1 MNIHVNEFIKNPI
14 ESYENWK
21 LKMGDKNTNITKFVI
36 ILFLWEGNKSTKNL
50 SSIGQTKRRKLLW
63 KLLLLLLL
71 LQLLCIICMSQ
82 LLEHLITKIAA
93 KIEKSFQEDDQG
105 RGNIYL

>member
-1 MNIHVNEFIKNPI
+1 MNIHVNEFIKKPI

-63 KLLLLLLL
+63 KLLLLL
-71 LQLLCIICMSQ
+71 QLLCIICMSQ

>member
-1 MNIHVNEFIKNPI
+1 
-14 ESYENWK
+14 
-21 LKMGDKNTNITKFVI
+21 
-36 ILFLWEGNKSTKNL
+36 
-50 SSIGQTKRRKLLW
+50 
-63 KLLLLLLL
+63 
-71 LQLLCIICMSQ
+71 MSQ

>member
-1 MNIHVNEFIKNPI
+1 
-14 ESYENWK
+14 
-21 LKMGDKNTNITKFVI
+21 MGDKNTNITKFVI

-50 SSIGQTKRRKLLW
+50 SSIGQTKRRK
-63 KLLLLLLL
+63 LLLL

>member
-1 MNIHVNEFIKNPI
+1 MNIHVNEFIKKPI

-36 ILFLWEGNKSTKNL
+36 ILFLWEGNKSTKNV
-50 SSIGQTKRRKLLW
+50 SSIGQTKRRKLLR
-63 KLLLLLLL
+63 KLLLL
-71 LQLLCIICMSQ
+71 LQLLSIICMSQ

>member
-1 MNIHVNEFIKNPI
+1 
-14 ESYENWK
+14 
-21 LKMGDKNTNITKFVI
+21 MGDKNTNMTKLVI

-50 SSIGQTKRRKLLW
+50 SSIGQTKRRK
-63 KLLLLLLL
+63 LLLLL

-93 KIEKSFQEDDQG
+93 KIEESFQEEDDQG
-105 RGNIYL
+105 RRNIYL

>member
-1 MNIHVNEFIKNPI
+1 MNIHVNEFIKKPI

-63 KLLLLLLL
+63 KLLLLLL
-71 LQLLCIICMSQ
+71 QLLCIICMSQ

>member
-36 ILFLWEGNKSTKNL
+36 TLFLWEGNKSTKNL
-50 SSIGQTKRRKLLW
+50 SSIRQTKIRKLLW
-63 KLLLLLLL
+63 ELLL
-71 LQLLCIICMSQ
+71 
-82 LLEHLITKIAA
+82 
-93 KIEKSFQEDDQG
+93 
-105 RGNIYL
+105 